1 MRSSY
6 AVAALARMVEMEP
19 NAAPHRPAHQSD
31 AVSLRDVI
39 LVTLAVLAIIFA
51 NVEVVQALD
60 IALDV
65 LHR

>member
-1 MRSSY
+1 
-6 AVAALARMVEMEP
+6 MVEIEP
-19 NAAPHRPAHQSD
+19 NAAPHRPAHQSES
-31 AVSLRDVI
+31 VSLRDVV